1 MVETLIIAEQSSN
14 PAENGVSSD
23 ELDPSSAA
31 EQNDQLNADDQ
42 EHLDAD
48 EAEVV
53 ANAPTDEFS
62 RPTVFA
68 RSRSSQAEEKSRK
81 LALLCA
87 KVADDYRG
95 SDVVVL
101 DLTSV
106 TPIFD
111 YFVIATGTSRRQMHA
126 VAEEV
131 DRVLNEHGSER
142 LGIEGYDVSQ
152 WIIQDYGDVVLHVFS
167 DEARQLYDLE
177 SLWADAGRVDWRS
190 ALGIPAEKGD

>member
-1 MVETLIIAEQSSN
+1 METLIIAEKSSN
-14 PAENGVSSD
+14 PADAETSSEEFNAASESD
-23 ELDPSSAA
+23 ESLTDESIEEHVESSA
-31 EQNDQLNADDQ
+31 EGNSEDQI
-42 EHLDAD
+42 DA
-48 EAEVV
+48 
-53 ANAPTDEFS
+53 PIDEFS
-62 RPTVFA
+62 RSSVFA
-68 RSRSSQAEEKSRK
+68 RARSEAADAQSRE

-95 SDVVVL
+95 GNVVVL

-131 DRVLNEHGSER
+131 DRVLSERGSKR

-152 WIIQDYGDVVLHVFS
+152 WIVQDYGDVVLHVFS

-177 SLWADAGRVDWRS
+177 NLWADAARVDWRD
-190 ALGIPAEKGD
+190 ALGIPAEQ